1 MEPRSRD
8 SWKGFPRFSLPS
20 PMQVARRVSTER
32 APNQSA
38 GAYLSAL
45 SLYKDP
51 PTDHLSVSQFEEY
64 AFDRLRLLSTI
75 EIARAKGLKAKQ
87 LDDTVRKAVNEFM
100 PTTPTGI
107 VKDRYSH
114 FILRLAYCRSDDLR
128 RWFLQNELELFRWRF
143 VSNPPEDR
151 TSWLAKNGL
160 KYEAIS
166 RDELDQVREHLHQA
180 LAARRDLEPFALER
194 LEHYKVPFEEVI
206 DLVRQRKVFLRE
218 GWAYVPEADLVSIVS
233 NQVRSQ
239 WSRQLATMA
248 RQWPALREEESER
261 LAAFLEGLASQYV
274 GEDYSRPTTN
284 GAKVSLGEL
293 PGIAPRS
300 FPLCMHNM
308 HSKLHETH
316 HLKHSARHQLGL
328 FLKGIRLTVEE
339 SLAYWRAQFTKKIP
353 ADKFNKEYAYNIRY
367 NYGLEGKRQDWSAF
381 SCGKI
386 INSPGA
392 NASAGEHH
400 GCPFRNFDEGQLRA
414 QLQLMQVTGSD
425 ANFILEK
432 VRGHHY
438 QVACGKYFEAK
449 HKGTTLIER
458 ELGGI
463 EHPNQYFEESMKFYK
478 PQVEG
483 DVNSSQSGASPSK
496 ETESA

>member
-1 MEPRSRD
+1 
-8 SWKGFPRFSLPS
+8 
-20 PMQVARRVSTER
+20 MQVARRRVSTEK
-32 APNQSA
+32 PTA
-38 GAYLSAL
+38 GGYVSAL
-45 SLYKDP
+45 STYAHP
-51 PTDHLSVSQFEEY
+51 PTDALSVPQFEEY

-75 EIARAKGLKAKQ
+75 EMAKAKGLKHKQ
-87 LDDTVRKAVNEFM
+87 LEDAIRKAVNEFM
-100 PTTPTGI
+100 PTTHTGL

-143 VSNPPEDR
+143 VSNPPDDR
-151 TSWLAKNGL
+151 NAWLARNGL
-160 KYEAIS
+160 KYQAIP
-166 RDELDQVREHLHQA
+166 RDEHDDIREQLNQA
-180 LAARRDLEPFALER
+180 LSARRDLDASALER
-194 LEHYKVPFEEVI
+194 QEHYKVPFEEVI
-206 DLVRQRKVFLRE
+206 DLVRQRRVFLRG

-233 NQVRSQ
+233 NQVRTQ

-248 RQWPALREEESER
+248 RHWPALREEEAER
-261 LAAFLEGLASQYV
+261 LSAFLEGLASQYV
-274 GEDYSRPTTN
+274 GEDYGRATAN
-284 GAKVSLGEL
+284 GNKVSIGEL
-293 PGIAPRS
+293 PAIAPRS

-308 HSKLHETH
+308 NTKLHEAH
-316 HLKHSARHQLGL
+316 HLKHGARQQLGL
-328 FLKGIRLTVEE
+328 FLKGIGLSVEE
-339 SLAYWRAQFTKKIP
+339 SLAYWRSQFTKKMP

-392 NASAGEHH
+392 NAAAAEHH
-400 GCPFRNFDEGQLRA
+400 GCPFRNFDEAQLRA
-414 QLQLMQVTGSD
+414 QLQLMQVTGADSS
-425 ANFILEK
+425 FILEK

-463 EHPNQYFEESMKFYK
+463 EHPNQYFEESMKFYAPAADADAANK
-478 PQVEG
+478 GGGAAAPSEAQP
-483 DVNSSQSGASPSK
+483 DVAASSSSPPA
-496 ETESA
+496 EPAPTAATA